1 MGGLDLPERY
11 NVGADLLDRNLPAR
25 ARKVAIHSA
34 AGDLTYSDLF
44 NLSCGAAQALID
56 KGVRREERVLLVAYD
71 SPGWVAAFLGAIR
84 MGAIPVPVNPLLQ
97 RSEDYDHYLEDSLA
111 RVVIVDA
118 ASEEKVTAAA
128 RRAATKPTLMRA
140 DQIAPGHD
148 LPPAATRKDD
158 MAFWLYSSGSTGKP
172 KAVVHLQHDIPVT
185 CVTYAEQVLG
195 ITERDITF
203 STTGLF
209 HAYGFGNNLTFPYW
223 VGAST
228 VLHAGRNTPATVLET
243 IEKRRPTLFFS
254 APTLYNAILNFEGAK
269 SRDLSSIRHCV
280 AAAEALPAEVWR
292 RWKDAFGLTILDG
305 VGSTE
310 MLHIYCS
317 NRLDDVRPG
326 SSGKPVPG
334 YELKILGDDGNPV
347 PAGEAGDLH
356 VKGDSALALYWAQHE
371 KTKRSILGDWFFTGD
386 RYRVDGD
393 GFYWYEGRSD
403 DMIKVSGLWASP
415 IEIESVLLEHA
426 AVAESAVVGIDVEGF
441 TKIKAFVI
449 TKGDAVADDALV
461 AELQEHCKSRL
472 QRFQYPHVIE
482 FVPDLPKT
490 VTGKIQRYKL
500 REPAREPAPPNCRS
514 ATRSCPATEL
524 ERRSSRRRSKC
535 FARPAPTSSSRSSTS
550 TPTPTCAPDTR
561 SPPRS
566 GRRSP
571 KRTRSSSAPSA
582 TPASMTRAT
591 SRAYCSASASS
602 STFT

>member
-25 ARKVAIHSA
+25 AGKIAIHSS
-34 AGDLTYSDLF
+34 AGDLTYGDLF
-44 NLSCGAAQALID
+44 KLSCGAAQALID
-56 KGVRREERVLLVAYD
+56 LGVRREERVLLVAYD

-128 RRAATKPTLMRA
+128 KRAPTKPTLLRA
-140 DQIAPGHD
+140 DQIAPGHE
-148 LPPAATRKDD
+148 LAPAPTRKDD

-228 VLHAGRNTPATVLET
+228 VLHAGRNTPATVLDT

-254 APTLYNAILNFEGAK
+254 APTLYNAVLNFEGAT

-292 RWKDAFGLTILDG
+292 RWKDAYGLTILDG

-317 NRLDDVRPG
+317 NRLNDVRPG

-334 YELKILGDDGNPV
+334 YELKILGADGNPV
-347 PAGEAGDLH
+347 PAGEAGDLY

-426 AVAESAVVGIDVEGF
+426 AVGESAVVGIDVEGF

-449 TKGDAVADDALV
+449 TKGDAVAGDALV

-500 REPAREPAPPNCRS
+500 REPAREPA
-514 ATRSCPATEL
+514 T
-524 ERRSSRRRSKC
+524 K
-535 FARPAPTSSSRSSTS
+535 
-550 TPTPTCAPDTR
+550 
-561 SPPRS
+561 
-566 GRRSP
+566 
-571 KRTRSSSAPSA
+571 
-582 TPASMTRAT
+582 
-591 SRAYCSASASS
+591 
-602 STFT
+602 

>member
-1 MGGLDLPERY
+1 MRSGGDGTAG
-11 NVGADLLDRNLPAR
+11 NVSLLVDRH
-25 ARKVAIHSA
+25 VE
-34 AGDLTYSDLF
+34 AGRGEKLAYIASDATLTYEELRRQV
-44 NLSCGAAQALID
+44 NRMGHVLREL
-56 KGVRREERVLLVAYD
+56 GVRREQRVLLVLD
-71 SPGWVAAFLGAIR
+71 DTSVFPIAFLGAMRI
-84 MGAIPVPVNPLLQ
+84 GAVPVPVSPFDTAEHLSYFVRDSYAEVLVCDASGVEGLQ
-97 RSEDYDHYLEDSLA
+97 SALEGRDVRYLA
-111 RVVIVDA
+111 RGVAGGEAVELDGALNAAEDELDVV
-118 ASEEKVTAAA
+118 ETH
-128 RRAATKPTLMRA
+128 P
-140 DQIAPGHD
+140 
-148 LPPAATRKDD
+148 DD

-228 VLHAGRNTPATVLET
+228 VLHAGRNTPATVLDT

-254 APTLYNAILNFEGAK
+254 APTLYNAVLNFEGAK
-269 SRDLSSIRHCV
+269 NRDLSSIRHCV

-292 RWKDAFGLTILDG
+292 RWKDAYGLTILDG

-334 YELKILGDDGNPV
+334 YELKILGDDGHPV
-347 PAGEAGDLH
+347 PAGEAGDLY

-386 RYRVDGD
+386 RYRVDAD

-449 TKGDAVADDALV
+449 TKGDAVAGDALV

-500 REPAREPAPPNCRS
+500 REPAREPAS
-514 ATRSCPATEL
+514 A
-524 ERRSSRRRSKC
+524 
-535 FARPAPTSSSRSSTS
+535 
-550 TPTPTCAPDTR
+550 
-561 SPPRS
+561 
-566 GRRSP
+566 
-571 KRTRSSSAPSA
+571 
-582 TPASMTRAT
+582 
-591 SRAYCSASASS
+591 
-602 STFT
+602 